1 MMLAD
6 LYQSIADRLDEAL
19 AREEGVSTDPAVV
32 VDVDG
37 LRITLERLEW
47 EIGPDG
53 MPSLVLI
60 GRKEG

>member
-6 LYQSIADRLDEAL
+6 LYQSIADRLDEGL
-19 AREEGVSTDPAVV
+19 FREEGVSTDPAVV